1 MKKHYLF
8 LIFAAAVFF
17 ILVVIS
23 LDIYNVFAVDQIKST
38 DFFVASSDVSI
49 SSATS
54 SPFTIYIGDNLA
66 GVTNPVKSVY
76 FVVSGVYTGSGSLE
90 MKISDDNATSK
101 TFSLPDVGTAPTP
114 FEILYKDD
122 TGKISPVSAGSYN
135 YTLNINPSGVT
146 IYGLGAKI
154 NVTHRYKPP
163 ACGGF
168 PATGELTSMVF
179 DTGTEGAAYNSVMW
193 KGVLGGSSQDQGKVR
208 VKIATADSDAGPWDY
223 RGPET
228 TCSTNTA
235 SDSDWYVAAAD
246 TPLEAGC
253 FANHNNKRYF
263 RYRVQICSSSDC
275 ATAGSYTPEV
285 QDVVVSWSP

>member
-1 MKKHYLF
+1 
-8 LIFAAAVFF
+8 
-17 ILVVIS
+17 
-23 LDIYNVFAVDQIKST
+23 
-38 DFFVASSDVSI
+38 
-49 SSATS
+49 
-54 SPFTIYIGDNLA
+54 
-66 GVTNPVKSVY
+66 
-76 FVVSGVYTGSGSLE
+76 
-90 MKISDDNATSK
+90 
-101 TFSLPDVGTAPTP
+101 
-114 FEILYKDD
+114 
-122 TGKISPVSAGSYN
+122 
-135 YTLNINPSGVT
+135 
-146 IYGLGAKI
+146 
-154 NVTHRYKPP
+154 
-163 ACGGF
+163 
-168 PATGELTSMVF
+168 MVF
-179 DTGTEGAAYNSVMW
+179 DTGTEGAAYNPLCGRGAGRVVSR
-193 KGVLGGSSQDQGKVR
+193 SGKVR